1 MRNLHLVLGGPGCGK
16 TTRLLQ
22 IMESELAAGV
32 PASAIAFMAFT
43 KAAANEAI
51 HRACTKFNLK
61 PEDLPWF
68 RTLHSAAYQSL
79 GLSRDEVMDNRDW
92 KNFSELVGEPV
103 SGVIPLEEEQFT
115 SATKGDQML
124 RAVDYAATTLITL
137 EGAWKQLEIPVGWWE
152 MKRFA
157 DTLYDYKTRMSKMDF
172 TDMIT
177 VATGHCDP
185 VNVQVAIL
193 DEAQDL
199 TPAQWELAKRLFAKA
214 NRVYVGGDDDQAIYR
229 WAGADV
235 DKFLGLEFSSREVLP
250 ISHRLPMA
258 VHDVGQQIVNQINHR
273 FPKIYAPSPRGG
285 RVVRY
290 RNLTHIDLHEPG
302 TWLLLARN
310 GYMLKNLVY
319 LAKEQGIPYLTRS
332 GPSIDPEHVKA
343 IQLWENM
350 RSGKVKEI
358 DAAQVRLISL
368 YRNVPAKDIRETAS
382 YPVEPMKERLELH
395 KIWHRALTK
404 IPAAK
409 REFYIS
415 CLRRGEKLTGAP
427 RVRVDTIHGVKGA
440 EADNVLLLTD
450 LSYKT
455 SRSFEREPEH
465 EHRVFYVG
473 VTRAR
478 EALHILAPQTGSAY
492 PV

>member
-1 MRNLHLVLGGPGCGK
+1 
-16 TTRLLQ
+16 
-22 IMESELAAGV
+22 MEEELAAGV
-32 PASAIAFMAFT
+32 PASSIAFMAFT

-51 HRACTKFNLK
+51 HRACTRFNLK

-79 GLSRDEVMDNRDW
+79 GLSRDEVMDSRDW
-92 KNFSELVGEPV
+92 KNFSEQVGEPV
-103 SGVIPLEEEQFT
+103 TGVIPMEEEQFA

-124 RAVDYAATTLITL
+124 RVVDYASTTLQDL
-137 EGAWKQLEIPVGWWE
+137 EATWKQLETPVGWWE

-157 DTLYDYKTRMSKMDF
+157 DTLYDYKNRTGKMDF

-177 VATGHCDP
+177 VATGHSDP
-185 VNVQVAIL
+185 LNVIVAIL

-199 TPAQWELAKRLFAKA
+199 TPAQWELAKRLFARA
-214 NRVYVGGDDDQAIYR
+214 TRVYVGGDDDQAIYR

-235 DKFLGLEFSSREVLP
+235 DKFLGLDDSSREILP
-250 ISHRLPMA
+250 ISHRLTRS
-258 VHDVGQQIVNQINHR
+258 VHEIGQRIINQVQHR
-273 FPKIYAPSPRGG
+273 FPKLYVPRPTGG

-290 RNLTHIDLHEPG
+290 RNLPHVDLHEPG

-319 LAKEQGIPYLTRS
+319 LAKEQGVPYSTRG
-332 GPSIDPEHVKA
+332 GPSVDPEHVKA
-343 IQLWENM
+343 IQLWEGM
-350 RSGKVKEI
+350 RSGKIKEI
-358 DAAQVRLISL
+358 DAPQVRLIAL
-368 YRNVPAKDIRETAS
+368 YTNTPAKDIRETS
-382 YPVEPMKERLELH
+382 TYPVEPMRERLGLH
-395 KIWHRALTK
+395 NIWHRALIK
-404 IPAAK
+404 IPNGK

-415 CLRRGEKLTGAP
+415 CLRRGEKLAGAP
-427 RVRVDTIHGVKGA
+427 RVRIDTIHGVKGA

-455 SRSFEREPEH
+455 ARSFEREPEH

-478 EALHILAPQTGSAY
+478 EALHILAPQSGTAY